1 MATTARQEL
10 TTLHGYHSKAW
21 SNKLHGYHSKA
32 RTNPAVWLPQ
42 QWSVC
47 GERRRNL
54 QSSKGQATGPRSSTT
69 QALEL
74 YQRQIL
80 HIYIQ
85 SVYDLFWA
93 PRYKSDILARTE
105 LRERERERGGGE
117 RERAA
122 VWTKLT
128 VSDVVRRVTEHTNAC
143 LQAVFDSILD
153 AYWRHFWWFPNSE
166 VCAVYVCHSYTQPY
180 HHYHFFPLENQLL
193 SW

>member
-1 MATTARQEL
+1 MATTTMVSLWREAKKL
-10 TTLHGYHSKAW
+10 TEFE
-21 SNKLHGYHSKA
+21 
-32 RTNPAVWLPQ
+32 RTSDGTAVFNHA
-42 QWSVC
+42 SIRTVSETDFTYIYT
-47 GERRRNL
+47 ERVWPFL
-54 QSSKGQATGPRSSTT
+54 SAKVQVWYLGQN
-69 QALEL
+69 
-74 YQRQIL
+74 
-80 HIYIQ
+80 
-85 SVYDLFWA
+85 
-93 PRYKSDILARTE
+93 RTK
-105 LRERERERGGGE
+105 REREGGGG